1 MNSLPAIV
9 TPSLLTS
16 IRRHPNLPKNTWYYI
31 TATTLSI
38 LNRPDEIPKVYKHAI
53 ENGGDYYDLKP
64 NEAEQLRISRRI
76 REALVKAS
84 AVGGLPKVCMI
95 SLSHTCNIIECD

>member
-1 MNSLPAIV
+1 MKSLPSFV

-16 IRRHPNLPKNTWYYI
+16 IRRHPNLPKNTWYFI

-38 LNRPDEIPKVYKHAI
+38 LNRPDEIPQVYKHALDH
-53 ENGGDYYDLKP
+53 GGDYYDATP
-64 NEAEQLRISRRI
+64 NEAEQLSISRRI

-84 AVGGLPKVCMI
+84 AVGGLPKVPTVFPDSC
-95 SLSHTCNIIECD
+95 